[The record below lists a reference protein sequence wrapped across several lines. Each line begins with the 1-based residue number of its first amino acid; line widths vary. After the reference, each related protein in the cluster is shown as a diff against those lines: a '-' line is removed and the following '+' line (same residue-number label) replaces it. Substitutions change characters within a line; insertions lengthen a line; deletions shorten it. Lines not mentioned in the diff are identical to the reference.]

1 MAGEERQ
8 MSGVVSRKDF
18 LRLGGAGL
26 AGAVLMGIA
35 GCGGSREAVRFRDLL
50 ERPYSRTSDNIPSLR

>member
-35 GCGGSREAVRFRDLL
+35 GCGGSREAVRFWGS
-50 ERPYSRTSDNIPSLR
+50 PRTPL